1 MLQQTLVTSAPYSYS
16 GQFLVDGS
24 YTLAM
29 QTDGN
34 FVLYYGSSQAL
45 WQSHTYGHGG
55 AWVAMQGDGNLV
67 VYAPGNVPLWQSGT
81 AGNTGARLVM
91 QTDGNAVVYTTSN
104 QAVWQSGTAGQ
115 GGTISREQAAINW
128 SIAHASS
135 QNWDGLCETE
145 VENAYGTGLQ
155 FGSALLDYQWMRD
168 HGHIHA
174 GDRNAPRGTLVFF
187 NGKDPTKGHVGLA
200 AGDGANYYTTDG
212 GTIHLAPLSEGGTV
226 YYGWSWAP
234 PTANWKGSW
243 VG

>member
-1 MLQQTLVTSAPYSYS
+1 
-16 GQFLVDGS
+16 
-24 YTLAM
+24 
-29 QTDGN
+29 
-34 FVLYYGSSQAL
+34 
-45 WQSHTYGHGG
+45 
-55 AWVAMQGDGNLV
+55 
-67 VYAPGNVPLWQSGT
+67 
-81 AGNTGARLVM
+81 
-91 QTDGNAVVYTTSN
+91 
-104 QAVWQSGTAGQ
+104 
-115 GGTISREQAAINW
+115 
-128 SIAHASS
+128 
-135 QNWDGLCETE
+135 
-145 VENAYGTGLQ
+145 
-155 FGSALLDYQWMRD
+155 MRD